1 MNNVLKINFSRRKK
15 KLTSVLGLTLDGS
28 CLEGAVLRR
37 TNGSLQ
43 QLQTFAVT
51 LSLDP
56 LTAAP
61 ELVGR
66 EIRNQLNAAG
76 VRERHCVVGVPLKWT
91 LTAHTEL
98 PPLPEAD
105 AASLLQLEAEKGFPC
120 DVATLRL
127 APSRCRLS
135 EGRQFVTLAGIPDSQ
150 LLVLEQVLAAAKLKP
165 VSFALG
171 LAALQPSGGGA
182 RLYSAAADTNI
193 EGAAGG
199 DTRAPGVLALAI
211 GESQVSLQV
220 TSNGGVAALRGLEGA
235 IENETG
241 RRLLHAD
248 LVAREARI
256 TLGQLPAELRE
267 SVRRV
272 RIFGPRDLAQQL
284 ADEMELRFE
293 PAGLGVEMVAAY
305 APDEFGVQFPPDAP
319 LSAAFSLAARLLAG
333 RTPAFEFLP
342 PKPTSL
348 EQFITKYSS
357 GRFQT
362 AGAVAAAVVALAGG
376 LFLFQEV
383 QLVWLRSKWSGMSA
397 RAGELQG
404 LQEQIRQYRPWFD
417 VSFRDLSILKQLT
430 LAFPENGAVT
440 AKTVEVRE
448 GSVVNC
454 SGTAR
459 DNAALLRT
467 LSRLRAMDGVK
478 DLKVEQIRGKAP
490 MQFTF
495 EFHWNKG
502 GGNEN

>member
-1 MNNVLKINFSRRKK
+1 
-15 KLTSVLGLTLDGS
+15 
-28 CLEGAVLRR
+28 
-37 TNGSLQ
+37 
-43 QLQTFAVT
+43 
-51 LSLDP
+51 
-56 LTAAP
+56 
-61 ELVGR
+61 
-66 EIRNQLNAAG
+66 
-76 VRERHCVVGVPLKWT
+76 
-91 LTAHTEL
+91 
-98 PPLPEAD
+98 
-105 AASLLQLEAEKGFPC
+105 
-120 DVATLRL
+120 
-127 APSRCRLS
+127 
-135 EGRQFVTLAGIPDSQ
+135 
-150 LLVLEQVLAAAKLKP
+150 
-165 VSFALG
+165 
-171 LAALQPSGGGA
+171 LQPPAEEAS
-182 RLYSAAADTNI
+182 N
-193 EGAAGG
+193 
-199 DTRAPGVLALAI
+199 GVLALAI

-235 IENETG
+235 IENEAG
-241 RRLLHAD
+241 RRVLHAD

-293 PAGLGVEMVAAY
+293 LAGLGVEVVAAY
-305 APDEFGVQFPPDAP
+305 APEEFGVPLPPDAP
-319 LSAAFSLAARLLAG
+319 LSAAFSLAARQQAG

-342 PKPTSL
+342 PKPTAL
-348 EQFITKYSS
+348 EQFMTKYSS

-383 QLVWLRSKWSGMSA
+383 QLIWLRSKWSGMSA

-404 LQEQIRQYRPWFD
+404 LQEQIRRYRPWFD
-417 VSFRDLSILKQLT
+417 DSFRDLSILKQLT

-448 GSVVNC
+448 GNVVSC

-467 LSRLRAMDGVK
+467 LSQLRAMDGVK